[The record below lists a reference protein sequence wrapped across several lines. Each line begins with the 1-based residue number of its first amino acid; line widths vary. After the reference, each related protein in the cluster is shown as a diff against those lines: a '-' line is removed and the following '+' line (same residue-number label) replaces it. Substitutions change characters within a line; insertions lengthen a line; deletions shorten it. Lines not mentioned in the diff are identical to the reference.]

1 MNEPR
6 PQGEEWDVFISYAR
20 EDYRSARDLQDALR
34 ERTTAN
40 GSRPKVYLDVSREG
54 TTPGENFEQ
63 FLAKTLAGSRHI
75 VALYSPAYFR
85 KELCQWEL
93 HQSLMLQQYEGRQLI
108 PVLIDPAAEAQVPY
122 VASKIHWLQVT
133 RPNWFEELSRV
144 LGLAPITGSRRSLR
158 FADAIPDVL
167 VNHTLPELRVMIT
180 GADGSPVRHGEE
192 LIALTTEPAEAGL
205 SGTRS
210 VSAEAGT
217 ASFRDLSFSAAVS
230 AVRLVASAPG
240 CDSIMTPPFQV
251 QLSVQ
256 TPTVERVG
264 GGTVFEASGRP
275 VFFPDGR
282 ALAVLD
288 GNQLRVHQP
297 EADGGETARLIER
310 VRLWARGPRCLAV
323 ADWSGRVIVAEPS
336 GSLRVTDLA
345 APVGTRGMNVPGALA
360 FHGDNLFV
368 GMWNGTVWSLPAD
381 GTAPQQ
387 VWEHPA
393 GIQQLAVDGDDLL
406 VCGLDGRLTVHPAG
420 LPPNGPGTSHSLE
433 PFLLGIVGISR
444 FALIVGERNVHRL
457 DKAAGKVK
465 PFELPVTSIT
475 GTLLGPELST
485 IIDAEGRGICFDSE
499 LRVRVGFYT
508 IPGARPVSAD
518 QAGRLVVFEY
528 PDGSYA
534 LMRNGRIVFTTVHSL
549 AVSPDG
555 LLVALSS
562 GTQIA
567 LLPPDELRS
576 GQETAS

>member
-1 MNEPR
+1 MNEPTAR
-6 PQGEEWDVFISYAR
+6 GEEWDVFISYAH
-20 EDYRSARDLQDALR
+20 EDYRSARDLQDALH
-34 ERTTAN
+34 ECTTSN

-63 FLAKTLAGSRHI
+63 FLAKTLAGSRYI

-93 HQSLMLQQYEGRQLI
+93 HQSLMLQQYEGRRLI

-133 RPNWFEELSRV
+133 RPNWFEELSKV
-144 LGLAPITGSRRSLR
+144 LGLGQIVGSRTLR
-158 FADAIPDVL
+158 FTDAIPDVL
-167 VNHTLPELRVMIT
+167 VNHTLPELRVTIT
-180 GADGSPVRHGEE
+180 GADGSPVQQGGEFV
-192 LIALTTEPAEAGL
+192 ALTTEPAEAGL

-210 VSAEAGT
+210 VSAESGT

-251 QLSVQ
+251 KPSVQ
-256 TPTVERVG
+256 TLTAERG
-264 GGTVFEASGRP
+264 GDRTVFEASGRP
-275 VFFPDGR
+275 VFFPDGQ
-282 ALAVLD
+282 ALAVLNGD
-288 GNQLRVHQP
+288 QLRVHQP
-297 EADGGETARLIER
+297 EAEAGETARLIER
-310 VRLWARGPRCLAV
+310 SRLWARGPRCLAV

-336 GSLRVTDLA
+336 GSLRVVDLA
-345 APVGTRGMNVPGALA
+345 APAGARGLNVPGALA
-360 FHGDNLFV
+360 FHGDDLFV

-381 GTAPQQ
+381 GTAPRQ

-406 VCGLDGRLTVHPAG
+406 VCGLDGRLTVHPDG
-420 LPPNGPGTSHSLE
+420 GFSDRPGTSHSLE
-433 PFLLGIVGISR
+433 PLLLGIIGIPR

-457 DKAAGKVK
+457 DKTAGKVK
-465 PFELPVTSIT
+465 PFELPVTPIT
-475 GTLLGPELST
+475 GTLPGPELST
-485 IIDAEGRGICFDSE
+485 IIDPEGRGICFDSE
-499 LRVRVGFYT
+499 LRVRVGFHT
-508 IPGARPVSAD
+508 MPGARPVSAD
-518 QAGRLVVFEY
+518 QTGRLVVFEY

-534 LMRNGRIVFTTVHSL
+534 LMRDGRIVFTTAHPL

-555 LLVALSS
+555 LLAALSS

-567 LLPPDELRS
+567 LLPPDELHS
-576 GQETAS
+576 GREIAS